1 MMSLE
6 SRRCEVREEETTIV
20 IRWEVCEQEISYL
33 PLELLCNLSIRCHF
47 KSYRFL
53 FFLLFFPGWSVYL
66 QNSLCMPSSHY
77 STAKPL
83 SSYLNVIIDVN
94 NITLFTL
101 NNLNYRHPEDLIV
114 TPFAQIL
121 AGLRNV
127 RNNLIQLTN
136 VPLPQTRLVH

>member
-1 MMSLE
+1 M
-6 SRRCEVREEETTIV
+6 
-20 IRWEVCEQEISYL
+20 IRLSAKLTLHSII
-33 PLELLCNLSIRCHF
+33 PLLD
-47 KSYRFL
+47 
-53 FFLLFFPGWSVYL
+53 G
-66 QNSLCMPSSHY
+66 Q
-77 STAKPL
+77 PL

-94 NITLFTL
+94 NVMLFTL